1 LNSQQHQQQEQ
12 QEKHFYKIKKCLL
25 PFWLRHVWHQ
35 VRKYALVVTWRSC
48 TLSVVSCLAIL
59 KIHSCSPSVKISG
72 WTFRL
77 FLFVAKTNIC
87 TSGAM
92 HWRVKFLPHVST
104 SCDNCFCANNLK
116 DNHLYF
122 KLKIQLTMVCV
133 THSGKCSKC
142 NRVGFE

>member
-1 LNSQQHQQQEQ
+1 
-12 QEKHFYKIKKCLL
+12 L

-92 HWRVKFLPHVST
+92 HWRVKFLSHVST

-122 KLKIQLTMVCV
+122 KLKNAIDNGLCNSFCWWMQSGGFWIELSLISLTNNCYFFLIASM
-133 THSGKCSKC
+133 
-142 NRVGFE
+142 RI